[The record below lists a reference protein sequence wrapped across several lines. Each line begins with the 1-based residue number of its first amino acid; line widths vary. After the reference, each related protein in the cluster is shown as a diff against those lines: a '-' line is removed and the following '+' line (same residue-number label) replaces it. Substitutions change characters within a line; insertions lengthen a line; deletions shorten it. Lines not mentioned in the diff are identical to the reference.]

1 MFEYAKSNYVT
12 RRTNK
17 RLIAAGIVSCLSHLA
32 GLLLLISFPG
42 LLQPGKHLWFHP
54 PVWSSKAPEDSNW
67 RNLVYLGGSP
77 KLQSPSAAT
86 LKQFRYDFG
95 KSLVA
100 PAIRVAWEEKAASRG
115 NASEREPAV
124 RPTLGTRDPKPVPD
138 AQATGPIPSDT
149 AGGAGGNPGD
159 VSKTGLSGA
168 APLPALTGRV
178 PTIFLPVPS
187 AQEPRQIPKKVAE
200 TASTPQPQEVPSTAA
215 TTPADKQ
222 KLLNP
227 PQVKEDPKT
236 FENEQQAIRTEGSGL
251 FDTKGFP
258 LGDYA
263 RLIIDRIKGN
273 WSIPS
278 NLRNSQGRSTL
289 VFFIEKDGQVWDLR
303 IVGSSGSSS
312 LDSAAQQA
320 IWESRPF
327 PPLPTGF
334 PGKQV
339 GAKFVFSYN
348 ERQ

>member
-1 MFEYAKSNYVT
+1 
-12 RRTNK
+12 
-17 RLIAAGIVSCLSHLA
+17 
-32 GLLLLISFPG
+32 
-42 LLQPGKHLWFHP
+42 
-54 PVWSSKAPEDSNW
+54 
-67 RNLVYLGGSP
+67 
-77 KLQSPSAAT
+77 
-86 LKQFRYDFG
+86 
-95 KSLVA
+95 
-100 PAIRVAWEEKAASRG
+100 
-115 NASEREPAV
+115 
-124 RPTLGTRDPKPVPD
+124 
-138 AQATGPIPSDT
+138 
-149 AGGAGGNPGD
+149 
-159 VSKTGLSGA
+159 
-168 APLPALTGRV
+168 V
-178 PTIFLPVPS
+178 PTIFLPEPS
-187 AQEPRQIPKKVAE
+187 AQEPRQIPKKVTE
-200 TASTPQPQEVPSTAA
+200 TATIPQSQAVPGTAASTPDE
-215 TTPADKQ
+215 KQ

-227 PQVKEDPKT
+227 PQVKEEPKT
-236 FENEQQAIRTEGSGL
+236 FEDEQQAIKTEGSGL

-320 IWESRPF
+320 IWISRPF

>member
-1 MFEYAKSNYVT
+1 V
-12 RRTNK
+12 
-17 RLIAAGIVSCLSHLA
+17 
-32 GLLLLISFPG
+32 
-42 LLQPGKHLWFHP
+42 
-54 PVWSSKAPEDSNW
+54 
-67 RNLVYLGGSP
+67 
-77 KLQSPSAAT
+77 
-86 LKQFRYDFG
+86 
-95 KSLVA
+95 
-100 PAIRVAWEEKAASRG
+100 
-115 NASEREPAV
+115 
-124 RPTLGTRDPKPVPD
+124 
-138 AQATGPIPSDT
+138 
-149 AGGAGGNPGD
+149 
-159 VSKTGLSGA
+159 
-168 APLPALTGRV
+168 
-178 PTIFLPVPS
+178 
-187 AQEPRQIPKKVAE
+187 E
-200 TASTPQPQEVPSTAA
+200 TASTPQPQEVANTAA

-227 PQVKEDPKT
+227 PQVKEEPKT
-236 FENEQQAIRTEGSGL
+236 FENEQQAIKTEGSGL

-289 VFFIEKDGQVWDLR
+289 VFFIEKDGKVWNLR
-303 IVGSSGSSS
+303 LVGSSGNSS

-320 IWESRPF
+320 VWVSGPF